1 MGIQPELAAALRTF
15 RRLAQAHRLT
25 YTITSGY
32 RSLRHQER
40 LYSAYLTRGRTG
52 LPAARPGCSLHNFG
66 FAVDAVSRDP
76 ELLVRLMQ
84 ASGLVWAGATD
95 PVHFGLIGFEEWRI
109 LLRQERVVC

>member
-1 MGIQPELAAALRTF
+1 MGIQPELADALRTF

-40 LYSAYLTRGRTG
+40 LYSAYLARGRTG

-76 ELLVRLMQ
+76 DLLVRLMQ
-84 ASGLVWAGATD
+84 ASGLVWAGRAD
-95 PVHFGLIGFEEWRI
+95 PVHFGLVGFPQWRQI
-109 LLRQERVVC
+109 LHEAGAVC